1 MSTGMNTSIRYA
13 PIADGRPQTA
23 NIDLHSVMRFLRML
37 SNSLLAGALGA
48 AYLTILLL
56 QLNPQIPLASSAV
69 WRWYATLGAFYGIHL
84 AVVFYIL
91 MLARE
96 FFGVAIF
103 SPGWISVRLLAWLS
117 SAAAAVAATLMWL
130 NLRGFSTL
138 FDELTAR
145 RFATGAG
152 ATAASAVIL
161 LGIAIAHYSFGRRG
175 SRVGAALLAI
185 AIVGSL
191 ALPIAARGP
200 GGEPALG
207 ARRLTI
213 EPAPEAPPGP
223 RVVMLLLDGASLE
236 YIWPRA
242 AEGRLPNFG
251 RLLDSGASIDLATI
265 RPTQPDPVWAAVATG
280 MYPMKNGVRSSTSYF
295 ASGDRRGVDLLPN
308 HCFSHTLVRLGV
320 VRGEP
325 NTSAAWRARPVWTIL
340 GDYGITTGVVRWPL
354 TYPSQPV
361 RGFLVTDRFHA
372 LIGSMSELDG
382 RAAYPPELQPVAR
395 DAFIGSDRASG
406 TLLPAGVP
414 LVTPPAPDVT
424 SVRWD
429 QFYSRAMRDLTIER
443 PVQFSAMR
451 YEGLDTL
458 GHHFLR
464 YAQPRSFGA
473 VSEEERQRLGPTLD
487 RYYGYIDG
495 EIGAALDRLAA
506 GDLLLVVSGFGMQPI
521 DPVKH
526 AISRLLRQ
534 PDLSGTHDRAPDGF
548 MLAFGTSVV
557 PGRHQRGSIV
567 DVTPTILYFLGL
579 PIGRDM
585 DGYARADLFKFSP
598 ERPITFIP
606 SHGR

>member
-1 MSTGMNTSIRYA
+1 
-13 PIADGRPQTA
+13 
-23 NIDLHSVMRFLRML
+23 MRFLRML

-48 AYLTILLL
+48 AYLTILVL
-56 QLNPQIPLASSAV
+56 QLNPQVPLGSSTV
-69 WRWYATLGAFYGIHL
+69 WRWYVTLGAFYGIHL
-84 AVVFYIL
+84 AVLFYVL
-91 MLARE
+91 MLLRE
-96 FFGVAIF
+96 FFGVEIF

-130 NLRGFSTL
+130 NLGGGPTL
-138 FDELTAR
+138 FDEAAAR

-152 ATAASAVIL
+152 ATTASAVVL

-185 AIVGSL
+185 AIIGSL
-191 ALPIAARGP
+191 ALPIAARGA
-200 GGEPALG
+200 GGEPPLG
-207 ARRLTI
+207 ARRVTI
-213 EPAPEAPPGP
+213 EPVFETPEGP

-251 RLLDSGASIDLATI
+251 RLLDSGASMDLATI

-280 MYPMKNGVRSSTSYF
+280 MYPVKNGVRSSSLYF
-295 ASGDRRGVDLLPN
+295 ASGDQRGIDLLPE
-308 HCFSHTLVRLGV
+308 HCFSNVLVQLGV
-320 VRGEP
+320 VRAEP
-325 NTSAAWRARPVWTIL
+325 KTSAAWRASPVWTIL

-361 RGFLVTDRFHA
+361 RGFLVTDRFHR
-372 LIGSMSELDG
+372 LMGSVFELDG
-382 RAAYPPELQPVAR
+382 RATSPPELQPVAH
-395 DAFIGSDRASG
+395 DAFVGSDTTSA
-406 TLLPAGVP
+406 TVLPAGVP
-414 LVTPPAPDVT
+414 LVTPPAPDVA

-429 QFYSRAMRDLTIER
+429 QFYSRAMRELSLER
-443 PVQFSAMR
+443 PVQFSAIR
-451 YEGLDTL
+451 YDGLDTL

-495 EIGAALDRLAA
+495 EIGAALDRLAP

-534 PDLSGTHDRAPDGF
+534 PDLSGTHERAPDGF
-548 MLAFGTSVV
+548 LLAFGTSVA

-585 DGYARADLFKFSP
+585 DGYARADLFRFSP

>member
-1 MSTGMNTSIRYA
+1 
-13 PIADGRPQTA
+13 
-23 NIDLHSVMRFLRML
+23 MRFLRML

-56 QLNPQIPLASSAV
+56 QLNPQVPLASSTV
-69 WRWYATLGAFYGIHL
+69 WRWYVTLGAFYGIHL
-84 AVVFYIL
+84 AVLFYIL
-91 MLARE
+91 MMLRE
-96 FFGVAIF
+96 FFGVEIF
-103 SPGWISVRLLAWLS
+103 SPGWVSVRLLAWLS

-130 NLRGFSTL
+130 NLRGFTTL
-138 FDELTAR
+138 FDERTAR

-152 ATAASAVIL
+152 ATTAAAMVL

-191 ALPIAARGP
+191 ALPIAARGR
-200 GGEPALG
+200 GGELPLG
-207 ARRLTI
+207 ARRVTI
-213 EPAPEAPPGP
+213 EPTPEMPPGP

-265 RPTQPDPVWAAVATG
+265 RPTQPDPVWAAIATG
-280 MYPMKNGVRSSTSYF
+280 MYPAKNGVRSTASYF
-295 ASGDRRGVDLLPN
+295 ASGDRRGIDLLPDY
-308 HCFSHTLVRLGV
+308 CFSHTLVRLGV
-320 VRGEP
+320 VRAEP
-325 NTSAAWRARPVWTIL
+325 NTSGAWRARPVWTIL

-354 TYPSQPV
+354 TYPSQPL
-361 RGFLVTDRFHA
+361 RGFLVTDRFHQ
-372 LIGSMSELDG
+372 LLGSMFELDG
-382 RAAYPPELQPVAR
+382 RAVYPPELQPVAR
-395 DAFIGSDRASG
+395 DAFVGSDSASAVV
-406 TLLPAGVP
+406 LPAGVP
-414 LVTPPAPDVT
+414 IVTGPAPDVR
-424 SVRWD
+424 SARWD
-429 QFYSRAMRDLTIER
+429 QFYSRAMRDLTVER
-443 PVQFSAMR
+443 PVQFSALR
-451 YEGLDTL
+451 YEGLDTV
-458 GHHFLR
+458 GHSFLR

-473 VSEEERQRLGPTLD
+473 VSEEDRQRLGPTLD

-495 EIGAALDRLAA
+495 EIGAALDRLAQ

-526 AISRLLRQ
+526 AISRLLRE
-534 PDLSGTHDRAPDGF
+534 PDMSGTHDRAPDGF
-548 MLAFGTSVV
+548 MLAFGTSVAS
-557 PGRHQRGSIV
+557 GRHQRGSIV

-585 DGYARADLFKFSP
+585 DGYARADLFRFSP

>member
-1 MSTGMNTSIRYA
+1 
-13 PIADGRPQTA
+13 
-23 NIDLHSVMRFLRML
+23 MRFLRML

-48 AYLTILLL
+48 AYLTILVL
-56 QLNPQIPLASSAV
+56 QLNPQVPLGSSTV
-69 WRWYATLGAFYGIHL
+69 WRWYVTLGAFYGIHL
-84 AVVFYIL
+84 AVLFYVL
-91 MLARE
+91 MLLRE
-96 FFGVAIF
+96 FFGVEIF

-130 NLRGFSTL
+130 NLGGGPTL
-138 FDELTAR
+138 FDEAAAR

-152 ATAASAVIL
+152 ATTASAVVL

-185 AIVGSL
+185 AIIGSL
-191 ALPIAARGP
+191 ALPIAARGA
-200 GGEPALG
+200 GGELPLG
-207 ARRLTI
+207 ARRVTI
-213 EPAPEAPPGP
+213 EPTLDAPEGP

-251 RLLDSGASIDLATI
+251 RLLDSGASMDLATI

-280 MYPMKNGVRSSTSYF
+280 MYPVKNGVRSSSLYF
-295 ASGDRRGVDLLPN
+295 ASGDRRGIDLLPE
-308 HCFSHTLVRLGV
+308 HCFSNVLVQLGV
-320 VRGEP
+320 VRAEP
-325 NTSAAWRARPVWTIL
+325 KTSAAWRASPVWTIL
-340 GDYGITTGVVRWPL
+340 GDYGITAGVVRWPL

-361 RGFLVTDRFHA
+361 RGFLVTDRFHR
-372 LIGSMSELDG
+372 LMGSVSELDG
-382 RAAYPPELQPVAR
+382 RATYPPELQPVAH
-395 DAFIGSDRASG
+395 DAFVGSDTTSA
-406 TLLPAGVP
+406 TVLPAGVP
-414 LVTPPAPDVT
+414 LVTPPAPDVA

-429 QFYSRAMRDLTIER
+429 QYYSRAMRELSLER
-443 PVQFSAMR
+443 PVQFSAIR
-451 YEGLDTL
+451 YDGLDTL

-495 EIGAALDRLAA
+495 EIGAALDRLAP

-534 PDLSGTHDRAPDGF
+534 PDLSGTHERAPDGF
-548 MLAFGTSVV
+548 MLAFGTSVA

-585 DGYARADLFKFSP
+585 DGYARADLFRFSP